1 MARQKSDA
9 RKERP
14 VTISIDVRHGLGS
27 FEIDAAFES
36 EGRLTALFGPSGSG
50 KTTLVNIV
58 AGLIRP
64 REGRVVVDGRVLV
77 DSAANVH
84 VPFHKRRIGYVF
96 QDARLFPH
104 MSVRRNLDY
113 GRHLTPVRD
122 RYADFGKVV
131 DLLGIGHLLD
141 RKPDG
146 LSGGEK
152 QRVAIG
158 RARLRSPR
166 LLLMDEPLAS
176 LDDARKAEIMPYVE
190 RLRDE
195 LRIPIVLVS
204 HSVAEVARLATDMV
218 VLDKGRVVAAGPLND
233 VLQRLDLLPEDQ
245 RGEGGSV
252 LEMTVVGQDERFAM
266 TVLSSPAG
274 EIRIPRSGALQA
286 GNVVRVRI
294 RARDVM
300 IATEPPRGLSAL
312 NVIPGTVAALTASGT
327 SLFDVSVD
335 CGGQPILARITRQSV
350 HVLGLTVGQPVF
362 AVVKTVSFDTAS
374 TRRVAEG

>member
-1 MARQKSDA
+1 M
-9 RKERP
+9 
-14 VTISIDVRHGLGS
+14 TISVDVRHRLGG
-27 FEIDAAFES
+27 FGIDAAFES

-50 KTTLVNIV
+50 KTSLVNIV

-64 REGRVVVDGRVLV
+64 NEGRIVVDGRVLV
-77 DSAANVH
+77 DTAANVY
-84 VPFHKRRIGYVF
+84 VPVHKRRIGYVF

-113 GRHLTPVRD
+113 GRRLTPPKD
-122 RYADFGKVV
+122 RYAEFGKVV

-158 RARLRSPR
+158 RALLASPR
-166 LLLMDEPLAS
+166 LILMDEPLAS
-176 LDDARKAEIMPYVE
+176 LDEARKAEIMPYIE

-218 VLDKGRVVAAGPLND
+218 VLENGRVAAAGPLND

-252 LEMTVVGQDERFAM
+252 LEMTVAGHDESFAM
-266 TVLSSPAG
+266 TLLRSPAG
-274 EIRIPRSGALQA
+274 EIRIPRTDAIRPGD
-286 GNVVRVRI
+286 VVRVRI

-312 NVIPGTVAALTASGT
+312 NVIPGTVTALNASGA

-335 CGGQPILARITRQSV
+335 CGGQSILARITRQSV